1 MRESFFCTRE
11 RLTNDYSE
19 VGEIVLGIIA
29 KVNPHFG
36 LAVDDYWNMTED
48 ELLLMVKE
56 FETYNRR
63 VQSEIKKK
71 SHA

>member
-1 MRESFFCTRE
+1 MYQPFFLTRE

-19 VGEIVLGIIA
+19 VGEIVLSIIA

-36 LAVDDYWNMTED
+36 LTVDDYWNMTED
-48 ELLLMVKE
+48 ELLLMVRE
-56 FETYNRR
+56 FENYNRR